1 MKLLKISLMAVLG
14 LGLAT
19 TAFAAKKDKS
29 SKKDVDEL
37 PSEVFHMGKLLT
49 PLASIPL
56 KTAEIV
62 AYMPQRKKLFVVGE
76 EKLMEV
82 VSLSNPEKPKVE
94 GAMRLAGHGSS
105 VTVNGDYI
113 AVSEIADVDGDS
125 GYVEIF
131 RFEKDAPKRLGTYRV
146 CPQPD
151 MITYTPDGKMLLAAC
166 EGSPNK
172 DFTEDPDGGVAIITR
187 GLPIEAFPDS
197 FPMVVYFAGFE
208 NLDST
213 ALAAKGVRMVGPN
226 SFSQSLEP
234 EYITVSDDSKM
245 AWVSLQE
252 NNAIAKIDLSERGI
266 YDVFALGTVDHSK
279 PGFGIDVRNNGEIQI
294 ENLPIHGLRQPDGIA
309 HFSVGD
315 KHYIVTANEGA
326 PVNDYEDW
334 TDVTDALSLFEKNRL
349 EESAFD
355 GKTLSKIGKLS
366 VSSLERC
373 DALWGKCPYVHSF
386 GTRSISIFDGETG
399 ELVWDSGDQIEQMLA
414 KVAPKYFN
422 WNAKKN
428 KSKKDNRSGDKGCEP
443 ENVVVGNLGKH
454 RLAFVGLERMSGI
467 VVFNLTNLE
476 KPKIVDYYMD
486 TKDRGPE
493 GLLFIDAEH
502 SPIPGQALLVVGY
515 EYSKTLTIYKVR

>member
-1 MKLLKISLMAVLG
+1 MKLLKISLIVALALG
-14 LGLAT
+14 FAT
-19 TAFAAKKDKS
+19 SAFAGKKDKS
-29 SKKDVDEL
+29 SKKDVEEI

-62 AYMPQRKKLFVVGE
+62 AYMPSRKKLFVVGE
-76 EKLMEV
+76 EKVMEV
-82 VSLSNPEKPKVE
+82 VSLDNPEKPKVE
-94 GAMRLAGHGSS
+94 GAMRLSGHGSS

-113 AVSEIADVDGDS
+113 AVSEIADVEYDS

-131 RFEKDAPKRLGTYRV
+131 RFEGNAPKRLGTYRV

-172 DFTEDPDGGVAIITR
+172 DFTEDPDGGVAIITK

-208 NLDST
+208 NLDSV
-213 ALAAKGVRMVGPN
+213 ALAEKGVRMIGPN
-226 SFSQSLEP
+226 SFTQSLEP
-234 EYITVSDDSKM
+234 EYITVSEDSKM

-266 YDVFALGTVDHSK
+266 YDVFALGSVDHSK
-279 PGFGIDVRNNGEIQI
+279 PGFGLDTRNNGAVQI
-294 ENLPIHGLRQPDGIA
+294 ENLPIHGLRQPDGIS
-309 HFSVGD
+309 HFSVDG

-326 PVNDYEDW
+326 EVKDHEDW
-334 TDVTDALSLFEKNRL
+334 TDVSNALSMFEKNRL

-355 GKTLSKIGKLS
+355 GKTLSQIGNLP
-366 VSSLERC
+366 VSTLEHC

-386 GTRSISIFDGETG
+386 GSRSISIFDGESG
-399 ELVWDSGDQIEQMLA
+399 ELIWDSGDQIEQMLS
-414 KVAPKYFN
+414 KVARKYFN
-422 WNAKKN
+422 WNSKKPS
-428 KSKKDNRSGDKGCEP
+428 SKKDARSNNKGCEP

-493 GLLFIDAEH
+493 GLVFIDAEH

-515 EYSKTLTIYKVR
+515 EYSKTLAIYKVK